1 MPGPSFPQ
9 LLRRQY
15 RGPIGN
21 HIRGFTRHL
30 RRRGL
35 TSESASQYVSI
46 AAHLNRWMQERGL
59 RPRGLREL
67 DLSDYLQ
74 NRSKSFHRRSV
85 SGLRAL
91 MDYLRQVRAL
101 GPDGPRSCDVR
112 LDGGL
117 PRPQPPDSRERRWIT
132 PASPIER
139 DFEQYLQQE
148 RGIARSTQQDYLH
161 YVRRFLAH
169 GKVTGRHRWRDLR
182 AGHVTAYVLHHAHD
196 HGPGSAKAMVKSLR
210 HFLRFLYLR
219 SQTPTNLSMCVP
231 SVATWRMA
239 TLPKFLKPPE
249 VERLLRQCDRETSVG
264 RRDFAILLLIARLGL
279 RAGEVSQLTL
289 EDVNWASGQIVLR
302 GKGSRVDPLPLSQ
315 ELGQALSAYLRKDRP
330 RCPTREIFVQV
341 RKSPA
346 PFSDSGAISAI
357 VRRRLAKAGLNPPRK
372 GAHVLRHSLA
382 THLLAR
388 GASLAEIGQVLRHQ
402 HLQTTTLYA
411 KVDLARL
418 RPLALRWPGG
428 LV

>member
-1 MPGPSFPQ
+1 MPGQSFPQ

-15 RGPIGN
+15 GSPIGN

-30 RRRGL
+30 RKRGL
-35 TSESASQYVSI
+35 TSESASHYVSI

-59 RPRGLREL
+59 RLRGLREL

-74 NRSKSFHRRSV
+74 NRSKSLQGRSV
-85 SGLRAL
+85 SGLRVL
-91 MDYLRQVRAL
+91 LEYLRQVRAV

-112 LDGGL
+112 LDADLGGPQL
-117 PRPQPPDSRERRWIT
+117 PDGRERRWIT
-132 PASPIER
+132 PSSPMER

-148 RGIARSTQQDYLH
+148 RGIARNTQEAYLH

-169 GKVTGRHRWRDLR
+169 GKVAGRHRWRDLR
-182 AGHVTAYVLHHAHD
+182 AGHVTAFVLHHAHD

-219 SQTPTNLSMCVP
+219 SQTPTDLSMCVP

-249 VERLLRQCDRETSVG
+249 VERLLRHCDRETSVG
-264 RRDFAILLLIARLGL
+264 RRDYAILLLIARLGL

-289 EDVNWASGQIVLR
+289 EDVDWASGAIILR
-302 GKGSRVDPLPLSQ
+302 GKGSRIDPLPLPQ
-315 ELGQALSAYLRKDRP
+315 EVGRAVSVYLRRDRP

-382 THLLAR
+382 TRLLAR
-388 GASLAEIGQVLRHQ
+388 GASLAEIGQVLRHRN
-402 HLQTTTLYA
+402 LQTTTLYA

-418 RPLALRWPGG
+418 RLLALRWPGG